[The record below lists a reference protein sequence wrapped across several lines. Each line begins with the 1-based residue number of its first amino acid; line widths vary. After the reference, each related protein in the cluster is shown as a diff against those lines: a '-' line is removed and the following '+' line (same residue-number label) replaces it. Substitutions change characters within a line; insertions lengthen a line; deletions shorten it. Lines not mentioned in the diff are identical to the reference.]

1 MDLKT
6 QREVHTHPLTLLDS
20 WTIPHP
26 FHGLPGLG
34 PQSRR
39 YPKCAIQ
46 RGDLLVPGMMV
57 AIFMDDDEPLAVGLI
72 EQIYKS
78 HKFGGTWARIRWWIY
93 TGQTAYP
100 SGKFRAGI
108 DDTALDNIPLTG
120 FGDLDAVA
128 LVHWSMPEGKYPVLT
143 KRGILTGT
151 VRRLA
156 ANDIRQQ
163 DNPAIAKLFN

>member
-1 MDLKT
+1 M
-6 QREVHTHPLTLLDS
+6 
-20 WTIPHP
+20 
-26 FHGLPGLG
+26 
-34 PQSRR
+34 
-39 YPKCAIQ
+39 
-46 RGDLLVPGMMV
+46 PGMMV

-163 DNPAIAKLFN
+163 DNPAIAKLFK